1 MTVSAEQTIEPTT
14 KAQVNGLGPSRIF
27 GWVLGALS
35 VLNLVEDLNL
45 ARIVGFV
52 EQWLAAYAAMIRA
65 ITGFVFGWISFGW
78 VSLSESEAH
87 MLVVAS
93 VFAAAFAR
101 AYARPQISTKLDAF
115 VLPAMYSGLMVL
127 ILVLIPALLLPGD
140 AGVNGAGI
148 GLALILSVS
157 FLTSRAPGERIPP
170 ARAVLSELV
179 GVVGVAAIL
188 VAASYAL
195 R

>member
-1 MTVSAEQTIEPTT
+1 MTVSSEQTTEPAP
-14 KAQVNGLGPSRIF
+14 KVQANGLGPSRIF

-45 ARIVGFV
+45 ARIAGFV
-52 EQWLAAYAAMIRA
+52 EQWLAAYAAMVRA

-78 VSLSESEAH
+78 VSLSEPEAH
-87 MLVVAS
+87 VLLVAS

-101 AYARPQISTKLDAF
+101 AYARPQIVTRLDAF
-115 VLPAMYSGLMVL
+115 VLPALYSSLMVL
-127 ILVLIPALLLPGD
+127 ILVLLPALLLPGS
-140 AGVNGAGI
+140 AGLNGAGI

-157 FLTSRAPGERIPP
+157 FLTSRAHGERIPP
-170 ARAVLSELV
+170 ARAVWSELV
-179 GVVGVAAIL
+179 GVAGVAAIL
-188 VAASYAL
+188 IAASYAL